1 MGVHDLNFGLH
12 ICDAF
17 GFKRPGVT
25 HERGQDTVCAS
36 HGVRAVEDLRTH
48 HRAPQWRRRCAH
60 LELRRFVSGAGLR
73 AIDVARVLARHRG
86 LPDSQSGQAFSHGIE
101 GRTCALDAVGCIE
114 PAGLARHHALAMRL
128 IARARELYAKEPL
141 GIDLD
146 ATVYALDATTIDL
159 CLSLFDWAPF
169 RSTK

>member
-48 HRAPQWRRRCAH
+48 YIHRM
-60 LELRRFVSGAGLR
+60 LRWGL
-73 AIDVARVLARHRG
+73 DKQLHR
-86 LPDSQSGQAFSHGIE
+86 QAYKLQE
-101 GRTCALDAVGCIE
+101 E
-114 PAGLARHHALAMRL
+114 
-128 IARARELYAKEPL
+128 
-141 GIDLD
+141 
-146 ATVYALDATTIDL
+146 
-159 CLSLFDWAPF
+159 
-169 RSTK
+169 